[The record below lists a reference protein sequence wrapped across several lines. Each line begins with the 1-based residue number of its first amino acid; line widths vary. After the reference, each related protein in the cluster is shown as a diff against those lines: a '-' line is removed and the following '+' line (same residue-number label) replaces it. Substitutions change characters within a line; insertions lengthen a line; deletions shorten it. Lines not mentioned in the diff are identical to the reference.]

1 MSSDQTLVIGGGISG
16 IACAAALQGAGA
28 DIRIIDRGR
37 VLGGRMASRRLR
49 DTGTAFDGH
58 VVDYGAS
65 YFTASHPDFVA
76 QVEEWIDAGI
86 ARAWTDGFHVAE
98 GEEIIGVR
106 SGPMRYAAPGG
117 LRSVVEHM
125 AAGIDAARITQPREI
140 ASLTHDGSV
149 FHADEFTG
157 SAAALCLPFPQAQ
170 RFAAPELLPDVTHVW
185 EPVIA
190 VTAVFDERC
199 WQEIDGVFVNDNP
212 VITWIADDGARRGD
226 GAPVLVAHVNPVLAA
241 RHLDDPSS
249 VTGLAIAALSRVLG
263 ITELPTWASA
273 HRWSLAKPMDAAPE
287 AAWVHP
293 DLRLGMAGDAWSGIP
308 KVESAWLSGRA
319 LGAALG
325 GTRG

>member
-1 MSSDQTLVIGGGISG
+1 MPADQTLVIGGGISG
-16 IACAAALQGAGA
+16 IACATSLLDAGA
-28 DIRIIDRGR
+28 DVHIIDRGR
-37 VLGGRMASRRLR
+37 VLGGRMASKRLR

-65 YFTASHPDFVA
+65 YFTASDPLFAA
-76 QVEEWIDAGI
+76 QVAEWIDAGI
-86 ARAWTDGFHVAE
+86 VRAWTDGFHVAE
-98 GEEIIGVR
+98 VDEIIGVR
-106 SGPMRYAAPGG
+106 SGPMRYAAPAG
-117 LRSVVEHM
+117 LRSIVEHM
-125 AAGIDAARITQPREI
+125 AAGITEQRITQPHEI
-140 ASLTHDGSV
+140 TSLTHTDGV
-149 FHADEFTG
+149 FLADEFIG
-157 SAAALCLPFPQAQ
+157 SAAALCLPLPQAQ
-170 RFAAPELLPDVTHVW
+170 KFAARELLPTVTHVW

-241 RHLDDPSS
+241 RHLEDPSS
-249 VTGLAIAALSRVLG
+249 VTGLVIAALSRVLG

-293 DLRLGMAGDAWSGIP
+293 ELRLGMAGDAWSGIP

-319 LGAALG
+319 LAHALG
-325 GTRG
+325 